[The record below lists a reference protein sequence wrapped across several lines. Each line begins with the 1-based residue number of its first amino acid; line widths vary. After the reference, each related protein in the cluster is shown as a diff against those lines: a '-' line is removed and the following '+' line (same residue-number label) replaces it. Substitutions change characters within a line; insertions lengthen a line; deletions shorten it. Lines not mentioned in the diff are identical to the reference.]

1 MKEKVLLGLKQ
12 CLLKLLN
19 INLDCS
25 SLLIKNDLEKQTIQ
39 NGEKEEL
46 MNIEEKKMWVT

>member
-12 CLLKLLN
+12 FK
-19 INLDCS
+19 IECS

-39 NGEKEEL
+39 NGEKEEQ
-46 MNIEEKKMWVT
+46 MNIEEKKMQVA